1 MTNYVV
7 KQITISKYKFQLEV
21 YPMREGCNGK
31 EGPYFEIFPLNYNAA
46 LYAFSNK
53 EKINQLIKKEH
64 LSEDYNIR
72 TTLIVTGKLPIE
84 IYIY

>member
-7 KQITISKYKFQLEV
+7 KQIVVGKHKFDLEV
-21 YPMREGCNGK
+21 YPIREGCNGT
-31 EGPYFEIFPLNYNAA
+31 EGPYYEIFPLDYEAS

-72 TTLIVTGKLPIE
+72 TTGNGKDHDAVKSC
-84 IYIY
+84 